1 MYFYV
6 FVVNKQTGTSSD
18 KKRAKKRSM
27 STETAR
33 GQIRRLL
40 ERLLDKAVKEMPDNS
55 ELEVAAF
62 SLSLFTDKTICDFLR
77 AELLPHAAAVAAR
90 DRAFVDALASGG
102 TAAAEVFGGLAGVW
116 DDLSP
121 GFQESV
127 WVFLGLIMKK
137 LEE

>member
-1 MYFYV
+1 
-6 FVVNKQTGTSSD
+6 
-18 KKRAKKRSM
+18 M
-27 STETAR
+27 STETAQ
-33 GQIRRLL
+33 GQIRRLIK
-40 ERLLDKAVKEMPDNS
+40 RLLEKAVAEMPDNS

-90 DRAFVDALASGG
+90 DRAFVDSLKEGG
-102 TAAAEVFGGLAGVW
+102 TTAAEVFGGLAAVW

-121 GFQESV
+121 GFQNSV
-127 WVFLGLIMKK
+127 WVFLGLILKK